1 MKERY
6 LFLQLFAEEE
16 GNAPEQAV
24 DNQAK
29 EGEAKG
35 SSFDEFLK
43 DAKNQSEFDK
53 RVAKALETQRT
64 NLLAE
69 HEKSLQEAKKEA
81 DKLAKMNADQKKE
94 YELEQ
99 IKAENERLK
108 AENLAN
114 TLRAEA
120 SNRLEK
126 AEITASKDMLD
137 LVLGKDQDTTEANV
151 DKLVAIIQ
159 AEVKKGEQ
167 KRATGST
174 PPSYKP
180 NGGAMTEIEKRLAK
194 YRSN

>member
-114 TLRAEA
+114 TLRVEA

-137 LVLGKDQDTTEANV
+137 LVLGVDQETTEANV

-159 AEVKKGEQ
+159 AEVKKSEQ
-167 KRATGST
+167 KRATGSP